1 MALDEPGQLS
11 LYLPGKHLGMALF
24 PEAQGRASLLLQLR
38 HRFGG
43 VNRRPYWSWGRPPIT
58 SLHGPFRLEFVIERV
73 SLARMRFFPF
83 GLLVGTASL
92 SLCYGQPYQATGF
105 KV

>member
-1 MALDEPGQLS
+1 
-11 LYLPGKHLGMALF
+11 
-24 PEAQGRASLLLQLR
+24 
-38 HRFGG
+38 
-43 VNRRPYWSWGRPPIT
+43 IT

-92 SLCYGQPYQATGF
+92 SLCYGQPYQATCF
-105 KV
+105 KVGEATGQDCHRLDAGDSPCRRS